1 MLRARRPAAE
11 AGARGGGATRAVLC
25 ELIAMGETPR
35 AGPGARG
42 VRGGGEPGPEEK
54 AKGAGMGGGGGGLQ
68 GSPHIRAAGGFPPL
82 PRPPC
87 LPGPR
92 CPPGPAAVRRQR
104 VVPTRRSRRGPLA
117 RSGAALLS
125 RRRGAVFTAAP
136 GLSPRS
142 SRSHSA
148 LHVPSLCLC
157 FALCWALEN
166 GGAAAR

>member
-25 ELIAMGETPR
+25 ELIAVGESPR

-42 VRGGGEPGPEEK
+42 EPGPEER
-54 AKGAGMGGGGGGLQ
+54 AKGAGPGGGGVLQ
-68 GSPHIRAAGGFPPL
+68 GSPHFRAAGGFPPP
-82 PRPPC
+82 PRPLR

-92 CPPGPAAVRRQR
+92 CPPGPAAVLQQR
-104 VVPTRRSRRGPLA
+104 GVLTRRSRRGAALWPLA

-125 RRRGAVFTAAP
+125 WRRGAVCTAAP
-136 GLSPRS
+136 GLPPCS

-148 LHVPSLCLC
+148 LRVPSLCPC